1 MNKKMVDEQLAKE
14 VSDMMEVG
22 MKEPEDILKLMELF
36 KQISAEV
43 DELQEEL
50 EDIDLFVGQMII
62 SDKDF
67 KWWVKMGEG
76 VFEYG
81 KGEGEDTSFT
91 MNADWETMS
100 GMMSGE
106 IDGTSAYM
114 SGDLQI
120 EGNLQDTIAYGDYL
134 SFVAEILENLD

>member
-1 MNKKMVDEQLAKE
+1 MVDKQLAEE
-14 VSDMMEVG
+14 VSEMMEAG

-36 KQISAEV
+36 KQVSAEV
-43 DELQEEL
+43 DDLQEEL

-91 MNADWETMS
+91 MNADWETMR

-134 SFVAEILENLD
+134 SFVAEILEDLD

>member
-1 MNKKMVDEQLAKE
+1 MVDKQLAEE
-14 VSDMMEVG
+14 VSEMMEAG

-36 KQISAEV
+36 KQASAEV
-43 DELQEEL
+43 DDLQEDL

-91 MNADWETMS
+91 MNADWETMR

-134 SFVAEILENLD
+134 SFVAEILEDLD